1 MQDGLLEL
9 RGMEV
14 QVLEIPGFTIIMPRD
29 TPVTQDPI
37 WKGSRPM
44 HTLLSMVFSS
54 SLLSSP
60 SLLRG
65 DPGWMLRKKVGLCCP
80 KRIGRRGGL
89 LLVRNL
95 RPGVRVLAGRRGLV
109 VLDLLLIDPI
119 PGIGRAAGSRVG
131 LGADG
136 GCLL

>member
-1 MQDGLLEL
+1 MEL
-9 RGMEV
+9 RGIEV

-37 WKGSRPM
+37 WKGS
-44 HTLLSMVFSS
+44 TLSMVFSS

-109 VLDLLLIDPI
+109 VLDMLLIDPI
-119 PGIGRAAGSRVG
+119 PGIGRAAGSWVG